1 MSNTLKLNL
10 PHILTAQAQK
20 EVTHNDALN
29 LLDIFTR
36 PTVLELAKNA
46 PPVSPSAGDCYIV
59 GASPTDA
66 FAGHEQEIACYT
78 DNGWL
83 FAAPFKWLDV
93 VNEADGTR
101 YIFNGTAWVQYGFIQ
116 QDSGEYLRIERLEET
131 ITILSGASVDS
142 TLEIPNRATVLAV
155 NTRVTSAITGA
166 TSFDLGVTGDTARY
180 GDNVSIALDTTNI
193 GLTQHPHAYYAN
205 TPLTLTANG
214 GNFSAGE
221 VNVVVHF
228 ITSRGAWNF

>member
-36 PTVLELAKNA
+36 PT
-46 PPVSPSAGDCYIV
+46 DDFI
-59 GASPTDA
+59 
-66 FAGHEQEIACYT
+66 GHEQEIGCYT

-83 FAAPFKWLDV
+83 FATPFKWLDV
-93 VNEADGTR
+93 VNEADATR
-101 YIFNGTAWVQYGFIQ
+101 YIYNGTAWVQYGFIM
-116 QDSGEYLRIERLEET
+116 QDSGEYLRVERLQET
-131 ITILSGASVDS
+131 VTGLSGASVD
-142 TLEIPNRATVLAV
+142 TTIEIPNRATVLAV
-155 NTRVTSAITGA
+155 NTRVTTAITGA

-180 GDNVSIALDTTNI
+180 GNDVAIAVDTTNI
-193 GLTQHPHAYYAN
+193 GVTQHPQAYYAD

-214 GNFSAGE
+214 GNFTGGE
-221 VNVVVHF
+221 VDIAIHY
-228 ITSRGAWNF
+228 